1 MLDIFKVRAKS
12 YNLINNYKKGNE
24 VAQAKHYVPSDK
36 EWFNSVYAYNKN
48 TAKLLPV
55 ADKVI
60 LKLLKSYFNCY
71 SPVLEKDAKLPYLR
85 RRLRRLSTNRMLIS
99 RPELKHTSDKVII
112 TVYVYNRQRTY
123 YIRKLQELYTLSNAE
138 HIINSIKHKNY
149 FDLLIL
155 RALKRQEFNNLR
167 NELKKKALF
176 IVSKVNKQKIILYK
190 TLGMYKDIIISNP
203 SKDPQKNK
211 KILEKTKKY
220 KEMTIFNSYIKQYLK
235 DFVNKCARLEVI
247 YSYRKQIM
255 LLNEKKFD
263 NYYVLPLTS
272 LIENIY
278 SKKVEFNF
286 VKLKYLYLN
295 SYIFSDTLV
304 TKIRKKKNRVLRVL
318 KASLRMFHLAPIDK
332 LDILAG
338 MNNRKKLQQN
348 PRVNYSE
355 PFIRKKEKSNKKIL
369 ADSFYNK
376 AIDSISTYAQTWNKT
391 ISVLGSI
398 KHKSVTG
405 IRIEAAGRL
414 TRRNTA
420 AKSVFKL
427 KYKGN
432 LKNVDSSY
440 KGLSTTLLRGHAK
453 SNVQYTKLKSKLRIG
468 SFGIKGWVSSN

>member
-1 MLDIFKVRAKS
+1 MKNKTQKVLYNTQKNFYMLDIFKLRVKN
-12 YNLINNYKKGNE
+12 YNFLYNYKKGNE
-24 VAQAKHYVPSDK
+24 VAQAKHHVPSDK
-36 EWFNSVYAYNKN
+36 EWFNSVYSYNKN
-48 TAKLLPV
+48 TVKLLPV

-71 SPVLEKDAKLPYLR
+71 SRRLEKYARLPYIR

-112 TVYVYNRQRTY
+112 TVYVYNRQKTY
-123 YIRKLQELYTLSNAE
+123 YLRKLRKLYTLSNAE
-138 HIINSIKHKNY
+138 HIIDSIKHGKPKIMK
-149 FDLLIL
+149 LLKFSKWML
-155 RALKRQEFNNLR
+155 FEKKKKT
-167 NELKKKALF
+167 LKKKALF
-176 IVSKVNKQKIILYK
+176 ILKKVNKQKKILYK
-190 TLGMYKDIIISNP
+190 TLGCEAR
-203 SKDPQKNK
+203 KNE
-211 KILEKTKKY
+211 IA
-220 KEMTIFNSYIKQYLK
+220 IFKNYEKQYLK
-235 DFVNKCARLEVI
+235 YYIKKCFPKELI
-247 YSYRKQIM
+247 YMQREKII
-255 LLNEKKFD
+255 LWNEKKFD
-263 NYYVLPLTS
+263 EYYLLPLTN

-278 SKKVEFNF
+278 KKKVEFNF
-286 VKLKYLYLN
+286 VKLNYLYLN

-304 TKIRKKKNRVLRVL
+304 TKIRKKQNRVLRVL
-318 KASLRMFHLAPIDK
+318 KASLRMFHRAPIDK

-355 PFIRKKEKSNKKIL
+355 PFISKKEKSNKKIYT
-369 ADSFYNK
+369 DSFYQ
-376 AIDSISTYAQTWNKT
+376 AIDSISSYAHTLNKT